1 MEVSNSNAVGRIR
14 KKPRTNRNLEKVNK
28 DGLNSISWVITV
40 RWVAWLCL
48 TQYYCKG
55 MYFRFRPLE
64 KLLLPIWRIF
74 RRRENYFSRLSLYC
88 STKESFAGLVGGMTL
103 KCELNVY
110 GQMYFIFL
118 RLGRVAQCTLQRGRE
133 IHSLKEIQEYR
144 EASGC
149 LLQNIILLIIILL
162 NYLLIRR
169 TILVILPTEFFFWI
183 AVFSLK
189 MISHAITRQHQ
200 ARTRY

>member
-1 MEVSNSNAVGRIR
+1 MLMSIEFNIAERLTERLRPIPKRSVDEYVEVSNSNAVGIEFG
-14 KKPRTNRNLEKVNK
+14 KSLEQTQNLEKVNK

-55 MYFRFRPLE
+55 MYFRFVLLE

-74 RRRENYFSRLSLYC
+74 RRWENYFSRLSLYC

-118 RLGRVAQCTLQRGRE
+118 RLGRVAQCTL
-133 IHSLKEIQEYR
+133 
-144 EASGC
+144 
-149 LLQNIILLIIILL
+149 
-162 NYLLIRR
+162 
-169 TILVILPTEFFFWI
+169 
-183 AVFSLK
+183 
-189 MISHAITRQHQ
+189 
-200 ARTRY
+200 